1 MSSDL
6 INLDELKNLYG
17 DASVR
22 ELLEMSLGEAR
33 GLVNELKAK
42 IPARNSS
49 AVSADAHQLKGM
61 AATMTM
67 NRLAELAHKLE
78 ISSKSQNWDE
88 CDTLIVS
95 VDACFGELEVFLKK
109 VLA

>member
-17 DASVR
+17 EASVR

-42 IPARNSS
+42 IPARNSG

-78 ISSKSQNWDE
+78 LCSKSQSWEE
-88 CDTLIVS
+88 CDTLLLS
-95 VDACFGELEVFLKK
+95 VDTCFAELEAFLKK
-109 VLA
+109 V